1 MIPGVYGLLSASI
14 ETPIPMGDF
23 QMNEILLAAAQS
35 LMAVA
40 LLVGLRLD
48 LKGTFLLF
56 GLFIGQFLARG
67 IMATFSDSLPFRINS
82 ESIHLFFSLLV
93 VISIHFLLRNRAA
106 VLNLHHGF
114 KNDTVSDR
122 LLPNPAL
129 VKSSPS
135 SNRCINPEAVLESTA
150 SRSTYRR

>member
-1 MIPGVYGLLSASI
+1 
-14 ETPIPMGDF
+14 
-23 QMNEILLAAAQS
+23 MNEILLAAAQS

-67 IMATFSDSLPFRINS
+67 IMAPFSDSLPFRINS
-82 ESIHLFFSLLV
+82 ESIHLFFSLLYV

-106 VLNLHHGF
+106 VLNLHLGF
-114 KNDTVSDR
+114 KIDTVED
-122 LLPNPAL
+122 
-129 VKSSPS
+129 
-135 SNRCINPEAVLESTA
+135 
-150 SRSTYRR
+150 